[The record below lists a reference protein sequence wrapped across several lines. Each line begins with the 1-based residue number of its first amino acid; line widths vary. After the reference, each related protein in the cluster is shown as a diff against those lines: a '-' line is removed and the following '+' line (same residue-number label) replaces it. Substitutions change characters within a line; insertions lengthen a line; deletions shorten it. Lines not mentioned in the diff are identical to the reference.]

1 MNALNTKQINELIT
15 GVKLAAEIKPSQTN
29 LRRFVTVFGFSYNND
44 GQYVSLSN
52 VISDKQGLNFEI
64 RCYEID
70 IKFYEN
76 HWDVSDGDLTN
87 DIIIDNIKGIAEL
100 EVKLKDF
107 ISDFSILR
115 PEWNCENLI

>member
-1 MNALNTKQINELIT
+1 MSTLNTKQINELIT
-15 GVKLAAEIKPSQTN
+15 GVKLAAELKSSQPN
-29 LRRFVTVFGFSYNND
+29 LRRFITVFGFSYND

-52 VISDKQGLNFEI
+52 VIGNKQELHFEV

-70 IKFYEN
+70 VKYYEN

-87 DIIIDNIKGIAEL
+87 DIIIDNIKGIAGL
-100 EVKLKDF
+100 EKKLKDF
-107 ISDFSILR
+107 ITDFSILS